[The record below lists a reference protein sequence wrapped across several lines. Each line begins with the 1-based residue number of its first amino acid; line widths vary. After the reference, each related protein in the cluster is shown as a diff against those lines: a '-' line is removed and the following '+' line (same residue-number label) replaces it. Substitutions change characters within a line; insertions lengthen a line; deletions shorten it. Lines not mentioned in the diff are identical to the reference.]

1 MRAAH
6 GATSILP
13 PQTMHHKLFV
23 IPRRAPNVACHPGT
37 EFLQP
42 CAAMVH
48 HITLFKLKPGPVSV
62 IINARSGARKLE
74 TRWNFFIDPGA
85 KASGTAGGD
94 ALPPRPAKR

>member
-1 MRAAH
+1 MGDFDANTVEMRVSGLGKVPATYDAA
-6 GATSILP
+6 S
-13 PQTMHHKLFV
+13 QTV
-23 IPRRAPNVACHPGT
+23 SYQI
-37 EFLQP
+37 
-42 CAAMVH
+42 AASQ
-48 HITLFKLKPGPVSV
+48 KLKPGPVSV